1 VNEIT
6 ANEHPY
12 SRLIPDAVLA
22 AIEAEGISC
31 NGQLLALNSYENRVY
46 QIGVEDNDP
55 IIAKFYRPER
65 WSDDAILEEHAFSIE
80 LADREIP
87 VIAPNASSQGKT
99 LYCHQGFRFA
109 LYKRKVGRWPELD
122 NFDNLRLLGRFIAR
136 IHAVGA
142 LSEFKFRAEL
152 TIASHAEKSFRFI
165 MDGDFLPSHVIDS
178 YSSTVQ
184 HVIERVKTIFAIAG
198 HLRSIRLHGDCH
210 PGNILWTSNGPHFVD
225 FDDCIMGPAIQ
236 DLWMLL
242 SGERHEMESQLVP
255 LIEGYREFFEFDSL
269 ELIVIEALRSI
280 RLLSYSAWLARRWVD
295 PAFQQNFPWFNTPRY
310 WEEQIN
316 ILKEQLAIMDE
327 PPLELFA
334 A

>member
-1 VNEIT
+1 MS
-6 ANEHPY
+6 AHPY
-12 SRLIPDAVLA
+12 ARLIPDKVLA
-22 AIEAEGISC
+22 AIEAEGISA

-46 QIGVEDNDP
+46 QIGVEESAP
-55 IIAKFYRPER
+55 VIAKFYRPER
-65 WSDDAILEEHAFSIE
+65 WTDDAILEEHAFSIE

-87 VIAPNASSQGKT
+87 VIAPNVNSQGKT
-99 LYCHQGFRFA
+99 LFCYEGYRFA

-142 LSEFKFRAEL
+142 LSKFKFRPQL
-152 TIASHAEKSFRFI
+152 TIETYAEKSFQFI
-165 MDGDFLPSHVIDS
+165 MQGDFLPSYVIDS

-184 HVIERVKTIFAIAG
+184 HVIERIVSIFESAG
-198 HLRSIRLHGDCH
+198 HLRAIRLHGDCH
-210 PGNILWTSNGPHFVD
+210 PGNILWTPSGPHFVD
-225 FDDCIMGPAIQ
+225 FDDCIMGPAVQ

-255 LIEGYREFFEFDSL
+255 LIEGYKEFFDFDPL
-269 ELIVIEALRSI
+269 ELIVIEALRSM
-280 RLLSYSAWLARRWVD
+280 RLLNYSAWLARRWDD

-316 ILKEQLAIMDE
+316 ILKDQLALMNE
-327 PPLELFA
+327 SPLELYDSQNF
-334 A
+334 

>member
-1 VNEIT
+1 MS
-6 ANEHPY
+6 AHPY
-12 SRLIPDAVLA
+12 SLLIPDKVLA
-22 AIEAEGISC
+22 AIESEGILC

-46 QIGVEDNDP
+46 QIGVEDSEP
-55 IIAKFYRPER
+55 VIAKFYRPER

-80 LADREIP
+80 LANREIP
-87 VIAPNASSQGKT
+87 VIAPNVSEHGNT
-99 LYCHQGFRFA
+99 LFCYEGYRFS

-142 LSEFKFRAEL
+142 LTEFKYRPTL
-152 TIASHAEKSFRFI
+152 TIEAYAEKSFEFI
-165 MDGDFLPSHVIDS
+165 MGGDFLPSYVIDS

-184 HVIERVKTIFAIAG
+184 HVIERIKSVFESAG
-198 HLRSIRLHGDCH
+198 SLRSIRLHGDCH
-210 PGNILWTSNGPHFVD
+210 PGNILWTSGGPHFVD
-225 FDDCIMGPAIQ
+225 FDDCIMGPAVQ

-255 LIEGYREFFEFDSL
+255 LIEGYKEFFDFDPL

-280 RLLSYSAWLARRWVD
+280 RLLSYSAWLARRWDD

-316 ILKEQLAIMDE
+316 ILRDQLAIMNE
-327 PPLELFA
+327 PPLELHDA
-334 A
+334 WGL